1 MNKIFILS
9 VILFASLASKAQQ
22 EAMYSQYTFS
32 SFVLNPA
39 VAGSNDYIPFRLG
52 IRRQWTGIAD
62 GPVTQVMSMHS
73 SIGQANRMGVGGVIV
88 HDQYGPLSKSGIR
101 GAFAY
106 TVNPGAETKLAFGLS
121 LSCYQLTVDESNL
134 NIINPNDAV
143 INGEKESV
151 IIPDAD
157 FGMYVHNE
165 RLFAGF
171 SATQLIQY
179 PLNLSNDLRKQMPH
193 VYLLGG
199 YRFTLSE
206 NTDLEPSVL
215 LKKNGPMPIQLDI
228 TVRAIFNKNYWCGMS
243 YRTQDAAVLMIGMNY
258 NNFTIGYAFDY
269 TMSKLT
275 SINNGTHEL
284 MIGFNLQQQPRSSTP
299 IL

>member
-1 MNKIFILS
+1 MKKIFIIS
-9 VILFASLASKAQQ
+9 VILFASLASTAQQ
-22 EAMYSQYTFS
+22 EPMYSQYTFN

-39 VAGSNDYIPFRLG
+39 VAGSNDYIPIKLG
-52 IRRQWTGIAD
+52 IRRQWTGIED
-62 GPVTQVMSMHS
+62 GPMTQLLSMHS

-106 TVNPGAETKLAFGLS
+106 TVNPGAETKFAFGLS

-157 FGMYVHNE
+157 FGMYVHNN

-193 VYLLGG
+193 YYLLGG
-199 YRFTLSE
+199 YRFKVSE
-206 NTDLEPSVL
+206 STEIEPSVL
-215 LKKNGPMPIQLDI
+215 IKKNGPMPVQLDI
-228 TVRAIFNKNYWCGMS
+228 NARAIINKDYWCGLS
-243 YRTQDAAVLMIGMNY
+243 YRIQDAAVLMVGMNY
-258 NNFTIGYAFDY
+258 NNFSIGYAFDF
-269 TMSKLT
+269 TLSKLT
-275 SINNGTHEL
+275 GINNGTHEL
-284 MIGFNLQQQPRSSTP
+284 VLGFNLRQKQRISTP

>member
-1 MNKIFILS
+1 MKK
-9 VILFASLASKAQQ
+9 ILFVFVTVLASIASMAQQ
-22 EAMYSQYTFS
+22 EPLYSQYTFNT
-32 SFVLNPA
+32 FILNPA
-39 VAGSNDYIPFRLG
+39 VAGSNDYIPVRLG

-62 GPVTQVMSMHS
+62 GPITQVMSLHS
-73 SIGQANRMGVGGVIV
+73 RIGQSNKIGVGGAIV

-106 TVNPGAETKLAFGLS
+106 TVNPAAETKFAFGLS
-121 LSCYQLTVDESNL
+121 LSCYQLMVDESNL

-157 FGMYVHNE
+157 FGMFVHNE
-165 RLFAGF
+165 HLFAGF

-179 PLNLSNDLRKQMPH
+179 PLNLSNDLRKQLPH
-193 VYLLGG
+193 FYLLGG
-199 YRFTLSE
+199 YRFKISE
-206 NTDLEPSVL
+206 STDLEPSL
-215 LKKNGPMPIQLDI
+215 LFKKNGPMPVQLDI
-228 TVRAIFNKNYWCGMS
+228 NARAIFNKNYWCGLS
-243 YRTQDAAVLMIGMNY
+243 YRTQDAASLMIGMKY
-258 NNFTIGYAFDY
+258 NHFLIGYAFDY
-269 TMSKLT
+269 TLSKLT

-284 MIGFNLQQQPRSSTP
+284 MLGFNLQQKPRSSTP

>member
-1 MNKIFILS
+1 MKKILILS
-9 VILFASLASKAQQ
+9 YILLSTFASVAQQ
-22 EAMYSQYTFS
+22 EPMYSQYTFN

-39 VAGSNDYIPFRLG
+39 VAGSNDYIPIKLG

-62 GPVTQVMSMHS
+62 GPMTQMLSMHS
-73 SIGQANRMGVGGVIV
+73 SIGHANRMGVGGVIV

-106 TVNPGAETKLAFGLS
+106 TVNPDAETKFAFGLS
-121 LSCYQLTVDESNL
+121 LSCYQLSVDESNL

-179 PLNLSNDLRKQMPH
+179 PLNLSNDLRKQIPH
-193 VYLLGG
+193 FYLLGG
-199 YRFTLSE
+199 YRFKLSE
-206 NTDLEPSVL
+206 SADLEPSVL
-215 LKKNGPMPIQLDI
+215 IKKNGPMPVQLDI
-228 TVRAIFNKNYWCGMS
+228 NARAIFSKDYWFGLS

-258 NNFTIGYAFDY
+258 NNFSIGYAFDY
-269 TMSKLT
+269 TLSKLT

-284 MIGFNLQQQPRSSTP
+284 ILGFNLKHKKRISSP

>member
-1 MNKIFILS
+1 MKKIIFVSIILLLA
-9 VILFASLASKAQQ
+9 VASTAQQ
-22 EAMYSQYTFS
+22 EPMHSQYTFN

-39 VAGSNDYIPFRLG
+39 VAGSNDYIPFRFG
-52 IRRQWTGIAD
+52 IRRQWTGIKD
-62 GPVTQVMSMHS
+62 GPMTQVLSMHS
-73 SIGQANRMGVGGVIV
+73 SIGQASRMGVGGVII

-101 GAFAY
+101 GAFAF
-106 TVNPGAETKLAFGLS
+106 TVNPGSKTKFAFGLA

-134 NIINPNDAV
+134 NIINPNDVV
-143 INGEKESV
+143 INGETESV

-179 PLNLSNDLRKQMPH
+179 PLNLSNDLRKQIPH
-193 VYLLGG
+193 FYLLGG
-199 YRFTLSE
+199 YRFKISE
-206 NTDLEPSVL
+206 STDLEPSAL
-215 LKKNGPMPIQLDI
+215 IKKNGPMPVQLDI
-228 TVRAIFNKNYWCGMS
+228 NARAIFNKDYWCGLS
-243 YRTQDAAVLMIGMNY
+243 YRTQDAAVLMIGMNF
-258 NNFTIGYAFDY
+258 NNLSIGYAFDY
-269 TMSKLT
+269 TLSKLT

-284 MIGFNLQQQPRSSTP
+284 VLGFNLKQKSRTSAP